1 MVTIND
7 TVFIIHSNDYS
18 KIKPYEMYLHIA
30 PTFDFSN
37 LEIDDDTPFIYAIV
51 YQGFDMDTGR
61 SRVRTVIYDD
71 HNDAYNNFAFGYV
84 PESVRRSFVN
94 DCDVLVVS
102 LYYCDYERG
111 TNLERR
117 YVHGSNGLCG
127 FREIC
132 HIYPDYE

>member
-7 TVFIIHSNDYS
+7 IKFIIHSNDYR
-18 KIKPYEMYLHIA
+18 KIKPYEKYLHIV
-30 PTFDFSN
+30 PTFGFSN
-37 LEIDDDTPFIYAIV
+37 LEFDDDTPFIYAIV
-51 YQGFDMDTGR
+51 YQGFDMETDR
-61 SRVRTVIYDD
+61 SRVRTVLYDD

-102 LYYCDYERG
+102 LYYGDYERG

-117 YVHGSNGLCG
+117 YVHAQNGLGG

-132 HIYPDYE
+132 RIYPEYD